1 MFFQDLKIRTKITI
15 IMLLVVTITVVT
27 ISSLSYFQT
36 ENSVERRF
44 SQTFDVISTLKA
56 EQIDQKFK
64 YIEQN
69 LKYMAKSALIVNNA
83 TKLKYLFQSKSR
95 SYKDSTYYEI
105 KRKLDNELFP
115 KQIVNGYSNIIIT
128 DNKGNVLYTSYT
140 FPASVIV
147 GDRNKKF
154 EKIIKK
160 AKTKTYFSEPFNTE
174 KGAHIYVVSPRMK
187 SRFGELGHVII
198 LYSLQKNIYPIVE
211 NRTGLGDTGEI
222 LLSRLS
228 DNQSSNVTIISP
240 LKGSPNLLT
249 EVISLGDPS
258 NIAIQKAA
266 KGDSKDFS
274 YDIDWRGKKTISY
287 WNYIPTTNWGLV
299 VKIDYDEI
307 KSGLNGL
314 IRTFFYTAIVIIF
327 ISMMIA
333 VIFSK
338 YLTSPIIT
346 LKNRLNLIAK
356 GILPHEVV
364 NLFHKDEIGEM
375 SMAVQEVVNGM
386 KRTAN
391 FSEQIGEG
399 NYDASYTSLS
409 DDDTLGNAL
418 ISMRDSIQRAEKRD
432 SERNWIITGEAE
444 IGQILRNHND
454 LVELGNEVIAFTTEK
469 INAVQGAFYVIEG
482 ATDELPLEEQ
492 EIQLI
497 STYAYNKKRFLQKK
511 FKFAEGLVGQAAIE
525 MEMILRTEIPSS
537 YLSIT
542 SGLLG
547 EQKPKSILIMPLIAN
562 DKVFGILEFASLD
575 YFSTMKLDFVKEIS
589 QIIARTIFNIK
600 INERT
605 VKLLKESQQM
615 SSELSVQQE
624 ILRQN
629 AEEMEATQEELQRT
643 NHRLEEQVEEVKHSQ
658 NRLQSLLENASEVI
672 TIFDENA
679 KIKFVSPSSKHIL
692 GYKPADLINLSYLD
706 NLHKDSVDEIRDF
719 INSLVSSK
727 NEETLS
733 AQYRYKLQDGRYIW
747 LEATG
752 INLTKDPA
760 IEGIVINAQDI
771 TERRRAE
778 TEKRMRTQMQALSE
792 NSLDLIQRLNKEG
805 LIFYTNPIIE
815 ELTGLSA
822 DLFLNQKIENTALP
836 EHIISEWKDMLI
848 EVSSKKEKC
857 TREVEFPTS
866 SGNRFMT
873 VTAIPEFN
881 EDNEFESALFV
892 SHDITERKK
901 SELEILLKN
910 KKITESINYAKRIQG
925 AIIPETEI
933 IKRDLKDC
941 FILYKPRD
949 VVSGDFPWYFKKDN
963 DVYIAAVDC
972 TGHGVPGA
980 LISLIGY
987 FILNDIVQNNHHI
1000 SPGEILDLLHQGVTK
1015 TLRQDSNSS
1024 TRDGMDIAI
1033 AKIDV
1038 EARKIEYS
1046 GAHRPLFLF
1055 KAESK
1060 DFIQVKGNKFP
1071 VGGEYKT
1078 RTNFTTHEIQLEE
1091 GDEIFL
1097 FSDGYPDQFGG
1108 PENRKF
1114 GAKRIREVISNSD
1127 HSNMEEIAQ
1136 TLNQTFV
1143 DWKGNAKQTD
1153 DVIMMGIRF

>member
-1 MFFQDLKIRTKITI
+1 MLFQDLKIRTKITI
-15 IMLLVVTITVVT
+15 IMLLVVTITVVA

-36 ENSVERRF
+36 EDSVERRY
-44 SQTFDVISTLKA
+44 SETFDVISTLKA

-69 LKYMAKSALIVNNA
+69 LKYMAKSALIVSNA
-83 TKLKYLFQSKSR
+83 TKLKLLFQSKSR
-95 SYKDSTYYEI
+95 SYKDSTYYAI
-105 KRKLDNELFP
+105 KRTLDNELFP
-115 KQIVNGYSNIIIT
+115 KQIVNGYSNIILT

-174 KGAHIYVVSPRMK
+174 KGAHVYVVSPRMK
-187 SRFGELGHVII
+187 SRYGEIGHVII

-222 LLSRLS
+222 LLSRIS
-228 DNQSSNVTIISP
+228 DNQSNNVTIISP
-240 LKGSPNLLT
+240 LKGSQNLLT

-266 KGDSKDFS
+266 KGDSKDFG

-314 IRTFFYTAIVIIF
+314 ILTFVYTAIIIIL
-327 ISMMIA
+327 ISMLIA

-338 YLTSPIIT
+338 FLTSPIIT
-346 LKNRLNLIAK
+346 LKNRLNFIAK
-356 GILPHEVV
+356 GILPHEVTAEI
-364 NLFHKDEIGEM
+364 HKDEIGEM
-375 SMAVQEVVNGM
+375 SFAVQEVVNGM

-399 NYDASYTSLS
+399 NYDATYSSLS

-432 SERNWIITGEAE
+432 YERNWIITGEAE
-444 IGQILRNHND
+444 IGQILRNNND
-454 LVELGNEVIAFTTEK
+454 ISTLGDEVVAFTTEK
-469 INAVQGAFYVIEG
+469 INAVQGAFYVVEG
-482 ATDELPLEEQ
+482 VTDELPINEQ
-492 EIQLI
+492 VIHLV
-497 STYAYNKKRFLQKK
+497 STYAYNKKRFLQNK

-525 MEMILRTEIPSS
+525 MEMILRTEVPNS

-542 SGLLG
+542 SGLMG
-547 EQKPKSILIMPLIAN
+547 EKKPDSILIMPLIAN
-562 DKVFGILEFASLD
+562 DKVYGILEFASLEA
-575 YFSTMKLDFVKEIS
+575 FSPMTLDFVKEIS
-589 QIIARTIFNIK
+589 HIIARTIFNIK

-605 VKLLKESQQM
+605 IKLLKESQQM

-629 AEEMEATQEELQRT
+629 AEEMESTQEELQRT
-643 NHRLEEQVEEVKHSQ
+643 NTRLEEQVEEVKHSQ
-658 NRLQSLLENASEVI
+658 DRLQSLLENASEVI
-672 TIFDENA
+672 TIFNSDG
-679 KIKFVSPSSKHIL
+679 KIKFVSPSSRHIL
-692 GYKPADLINLSYLD
+692 GYKPTDLIGSSYLEH
-706 NLHKDSVDEIRDF
+706 LHKDSVDVVKEF
-719 INSLVSSK
+719 INNLVTSENKDTIST
-727 NEETLS
+727 E
-733 AQYRYKLQDGRYIW
+733 YRYKLQDGRYIW

-752 INLTKDPA
+752 INLTNEPS
-760 IEGIVINAQDI
+760 IEGIVLNAQDI

-778 TEKRMRTQMQALSE
+778 TERRMRTQMQALSE
-792 NSLDLIQRLNKEG
+792 NSLDLIQRLNNEG
-805 LIFYTNPIIE
+805 LIFYTNPIITD
-815 ELTGLSA
+815 LTGLSS
-822 DLFLNQKIENTALP
+822 DLFLNQKIEDTALP
-836 EHIISEWKDMLI
+836 QHIIDEWKNMLV
-848 EVSSKKEKC
+848 EVSSTSEK
-857 TREVEFPTS
+857 TTKEVEFPTS
-866 SGNRFMT
+866 TGNRFMT

-881 EDNEFESALFV
+881 ESDEFESALFV

-901 SELEILLKN
+901 AELEILLKN

-925 AIIPETEI
+925 AIIPDTDI
-933 IKRDLKDC
+933 IKRDLPDS
-941 FILYKPRD
+941 FIFYKPKD
-949 VVSGDFPWYFKKDN
+949 VVSGDFPWYFKKGD
-963 DVYIAAVDC
+963 DIYIAAVDC

-987 FILNDIVQNNHHI
+987 FILNDIVQNNDNI
-1000 SPGEILDLLHQGVTK
+1000 TPGEVLDLLHQGVSK

-1024 TRDGMDIAI
+1024 TRDGMDIAL
-1033 AKIDV
+1033 AKINLSTK
-1038 EARKIEYS
+1038 EIEYA
-1046 GAHRPLFLF
+1046 GAHRPLYLF
-1055 KAESK
+1055 KTKEN
-1060 DFIQVKGNKFP
+1060 DFIQVKGSKFP

-1078 RTNFTTHEIQLEE
+1078 RTNFATHHLQLEE
-1091 GDEIFL
+1091 GDEIYM

-1108 PENRKF
+1108 EENRKF
-1114 GAKRIREVISNSD
+1114 GAKRIRELITNTE
-1127 HSNMEEIAQ
+1127 HSSMEEIAK
-1136 TLNQTFV
+1136 TFN
-1143 DWKGNAKQTD
+1143 DTFMTWKGNSKQTD
-1153 DVIMMGIRF
+1153 DVIMIGIRF